1 MTYKSARWANS
12 EHIGVLLSND
22 DQPDLYVDGGPL
34 YESALAGKYG
44 DIGDPIVI
52 ASPPPTI
59 EEISAPIRA
68 RRDDLLAASDWAMTP
83 DAPTDKP
90 AWIAYRAALRDI
102 PQQPGF
108 PYDVAWPEKPE

>member
-1 MTYKSARWANS
+1 MDYFEVITDAKTGEQTIR
-12 EHIGVLLSND
+12 
-22 DQPDLYVDGGPL
+22 LYTPEEVAQIKA
-34 YESALAGKYG
+34 SALKQQ
-44 DIGDPIVI
+44 IGYL
-52 ASPPPTI
+52 
-59 EEISAPIRA
+59 RA

>member
-1 MTYKSARWANS
+1 MAQSILISAQTGITTTS
-12 EHIGVLLSND
+12 EYD
-22 DQPDLYVDGGPL
+22 DG
-34 YESALAGKYG
+34 LA
-44 DIGDPIVI
+44 
-52 ASPPPTI
+52 PPTI

-83 DAPTDKP
+83 DAPTDKA